1 MQLPTT
7 SHTAYMALGN
17 SNFLAV
23 PFAVG
28 FQFAASVTVN
38 SPSAVIAAT

>member
-1 MQLPTT
+1 MQLSTT
-7 SHTAYMALGN
+7 PHTAYMALGN
-17 SNFLAV
+17 SNFLPV
-23 PFAVG
+23 PVAVG